1 MGIKISSSSGV
12 EVDTNSYYKLLNDV
26 SKDTLFDGLLGYGL
40 FAEKIP
46 PFLTAE
52 YFLGFCKDKNNI
64 GILEHFSKPHKYIN
78 YQNIRNTNI
87 PRILGIPN
95 PFAYYYQCK
104 ILSNNWD
111 KLLEYFKEK
120 TQEQK
125 HKISRIHIRKLKNK
139 KHLFEMNY
147 KNFEVD
153 DYPEPNLLI
162 GKKYLVKADISNCFP
177 SIYTHAIAWALAEKS
192 KAKKNKKDSKWFNQI
207 DKATRNLKDSE
218 THGILIGCH
227 SSNLISEII
236 LTAIDKEMYD
246 KNYSY
251 IRNIDDYDCYVETM
265 EKAEQFLIDLSME
278 LRKYDLTL
286 NLKKTKILSLPT
298 ASTEHWVR
306 RLNLFL
312 FHNQYPKDDTEKN
325 NEIDFCT
332 TRAYLDTA
340 LDLMTQNN
348 ENSAILKY
356 AIKVIAKKKL
366 TLRATEYFIN
376 TIHHL
381 VLIYPYL
388 IGMIDE
394 YVFSI
399 FKLPQNIIKAI
410 ATNIFEFGKEKNAFE
425 AMSYALYFALK
436 YNFKIRDNLFEI
448 VEKTHDAVLL
458 LLAFLHDKKFI
469 GNSALKNY
477 QDLAQSFIDNI
488 DEYWVFVYEVL
499 DEKELGDNWKRI
511 KEKGISFIKKDF
523 LDDAI
528 SSSLPRRRIRRRKI

>member
-1 MGIKISSSSGV
+1 MSKTNGNILSSNQV
-12 EVDTNSYYKLLNDV
+12 EVDTNSYCKLLHDI
-26 SKDTLFDGLLGYGL
+26 STDELFDGLLGYGL

-52 YFLGFCKDKNNI
+52 YFLDFCKDENNTN
-64 GILEHFSKPHKYIN
+64 GLKAYKKAHKYVN

-104 ILSNNWD
+104 ILSKNWD
-111 KLLEYFKEK
+111 KLLKHFKEK

-125 HKISRIHIRKLKNK
+125 HKISRIHIRKLKDK

-177 SIYTHAIAWALAEKS
+177 SIYTHAIAWALTEKS
-192 KAKKNKKDSKWFNQI
+192 TAKECRRDNNKYFNQI
-207 DKATRNLKDSE
+207 DEATRNLKDSE

-236 LTAIDKEMYD
+236 LTAIDKEMYN

-286 NLKKTKILSLPT
+286 NLKKTKILSLPI

-306 RLNLFL
+306 KLNLFL

-340 LDLMTQNN
+340 LDLTAQNN

-366 TLRATEYFIN
+366 SFRATQYFIN

-399 FKLPQNIIKAI
+399 FKLPQNTIKAI
-410 ATNIFEFGKEKNAFE
+410 ATNIFEFGKKNAFE

-448 VEKTHDAVLL
+448 VEKTDDAVLL
-458 LLAFLHDKKFI
+458 LLAYLHDKKFI
-469 GNSALKNY
+469 GNSAVKNY
-477 QDLAQSFIDNI
+477 QKLAKSFTDNI
-488 DEYWVFVYEVL
+488 DEYWLFVYEVL
-499 DEKELGDNWKRI
+499 DEKSLKDDWKTI
-511 KEKGISFIKKDF
+511 KQKGVSFIKKDF
-523 LDDAI
+523 LSDAT
-528 SSSLPRRRIRRRKI
+528 S

>member
-1 MGIKISSSSGV
+1 MKKWRCEVSKTNGNILSSNQV
-12 EVDTNSYYKLLNDV
+12 EVDTNSYCKLLHDI
-26 SKDTLFDGLLGYGL
+26 STDELFDGLLGYGL

-52 YFLGFCKDKNNI
+52 YFLDFCKDENNTN
-64 GILEHFSKPHKYIN
+64 GLKAYKKAHKYVN

-104 ILSNNWD
+104 ILSKNWD
-111 KLLEYFKEK
+111 KLLKHFKEK

-125 HKISRIHIRKLKNK
+125 HKISRIHIRKLKDK

-177 SIYTHAIAWALAEKS
+177 SIYTHAIAWALTEKS
-192 KAKKNKKDSKWFNQI
+192 TAKECRRDNNKYFNQI
-207 DKATRNLKDSE
+207 DEATRNLKDSE

-236 LTAIDKEMYD
+236 LTAIDKEMYN

-286 NLKKTKILSLPT
+286 NLKKTKILSLPI

-306 RLNLFL
+306 KLNLFL

-340 LDLMTQNN
+340 LDLTAQNN

-366 TLRATEYFIN
+366 SFRATQYFIN

-399 FKLPQNIIKAI
+399 FKLPQNTIKAI
-410 ATNIFEFGKEKNAFE
+410 ATNIFEFGKKNAFE

-448 VEKTHDAVLL
+448 VEKTDDAVLL
-458 LLAFLHDKKFI
+458 LLAYLHDKKFI
-469 GNSALKNY
+469 GNSAVKNY
-477 QDLAQSFIDNI
+477 QKLAKSFTDNI
-488 DEYWVFVYEVL
+488 DEYWLFVYEVL
-499 DEKELGDNWKRI
+499 DEKSLKDDWKTI
-511 KEKGISFIKKDF
+511 KQKGVSFIKKDF
-523 LDDAI
+523 LSDAT
-528 SSSLPRRRIRRRKI
+528 S